1 MMKYEYLLIKKN
13 KEGLVYE
20 KTFFYKSVDARKCFR
35 KGDILLKCKYKSI
48 FYGGNFDGWSVNEED
63 VVKRY
68 EK

>member
-1 MMKYEYLLIKKN
+1 MKFEYLLIKKN

-20 KTFFYKSVDARKCFR
+20 KTFFYKSTDARKDF
-35 KGDILLKCKYKSI
+35 KKNDILLKCKYKSI